1 MFVTFLINLN
11 HHYFPKFII
20 FTPTN
25 FGYHRRHSFISPT
38 LIIAICTS
46 IGGVGLAITNYE
58 FLEYFLEA
66 DAFAFYAAAFIQ
78 IVFKFFLSI
87 FSIQSH
93 RWSKYILIS
102 QEFKLAQVSD
112 SLIAKLFSWASVESK
127 Y

>member
-38 LIIAICTS
+38 LIIAIP
-46 IGGVGLAITNYE
+46 NFE

-78 IVFKFFLSI
+78 ILFEFFLAI

>member
-66 DAFAFYAAAFIQ
+66 DAFAFYAAAFI
-78 IVFKFFLSI
+78 
-87 FSIQSH
+87 
-93 RWSKYILIS
+93 
-102 QEFKLAQVSD
+102 
-112 SLIAKLFSWASVESK
+112 
-127 Y
+127 